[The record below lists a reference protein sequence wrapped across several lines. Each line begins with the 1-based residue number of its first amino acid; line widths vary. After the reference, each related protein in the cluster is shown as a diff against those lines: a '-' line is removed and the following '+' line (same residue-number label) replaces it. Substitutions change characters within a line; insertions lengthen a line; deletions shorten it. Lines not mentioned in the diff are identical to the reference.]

1 MLTKDLFHRLSPRA
15 RILFI
20 RLRSMGDCLL
30 LTAPIRALK
39 AQFPAFRITILVE
52 PPFIDCFD
60 ANPDVDEILSAPD
73 KWSFAARLLTRRFD
87 AIVNLHGGPT
97 SLLYSC
103 LAWGNRIGAEHYQ
116 AARLYQGVVPRPA
129 PDAHTVEST
138 MALMRWLGLQSDEPP
153 KLRYEFHPEEAARM
167 RQKLNDRPYAVMH
180 PGSVLET
187 KRWQARRYGELAG
200 CLARR
205 GLTMVLTAGPG
216 EESWVSEAAREIEGA
231 VIVLGLRIPE
241 LAELIRGA
249 RLYIGN
255 DSGPVH
261 LAAAVGTPVVA
272 IWGSSDSRRWR
283 PWNIDHRVVQN
294 PFECNPCPGYRCL
307 VADSPLCIESV
318 TVEQAY
324 AAVEDLLAN
333 CSSHLH
339 GPPRQ

>member
-1 MLTKDLFHRLSPRA
+1 MLTKDLFQRLSPRA

-52 PPFIDCFD
+52 PRFVDCFD

-116 AARLYQGVVPRPA
+116 AARLYQCVVPRRA

-187 KRWQARRYGELAG
+187 KRWQARRDGELAG

-205 GLTMVLTAGPG
+205 GLTIVLKAGAWG
-216 EESWVSEAAREIEGA
+216 AARARGA
-231 VIVLGLRIPE
+231 PGGHGGPDVVVGLRIP
-241 LAELIRGA
+241 
-249 RLYIGN
+249 
-255 DSGPVH
+255 
-261 LAAAVGTPVVA
+261 
-272 IWGSSDSRRWR
+272 
-283 PWNIDHRVVQN
+283 
-294 PFECNPCPGYRCL
+294 
-307 VADSPLCIESV
+307 
-318 TVEQAY
+318 
-324 AAVEDLLAN
+324 
-333 CSSHLH
+333 SHVPM
-339 GPPRQ
+339 G